1 MHRRL
6 LAFVRTRGLL
16 AAALLLAAGLAAEPV
31 APVAPA
37 AAPAAPVAPTARPV
51 APDFALR
58 DLEGKVVRL
67 ADYKGKVVL
76 VDFWATWCGPC
87 RRELP
92 HLKALQDRFGKQGFV
107 VLGISVDHQGQER
120 VRSFVRKNGVTWPTL
135 LADATVLADYGDVRA
150 IPTKF
155 LIDRQGRVAGR
166 LMGYATEKE
175 LEAAI
180 RPLLGSPRA
189 D

>member
-6 LAFVRTRGLL
+6 LAFLRTRGLL
-16 AAALLLAAGLAAEPV
+16 AAALLLACGLAGPESPA

-37 AAPAAPVAPTARPV
+37 AAAPAARPAAP
-51 APDFALR
+51 DGALR
-58 DLEGKVVRL
+58 DLDGRVVRL
-67 ADYKGKVVL
+67 ADHRGKVVL

-92 HLKALQDRFGKQGFV
+92 HLKALQQRFGKQGLV
-107 VLGISVDHQGQER
+107 VLGISVDHQGQDR
-120 VRSFVRKNGVTWPTL
+120 VRSFVKRNGVTWPTL

-155 LIDRQGRVAGR
+155 VIDRQGRVAGR
-166 LMGYATEKE
+166 MLGYAAEKD

-180 RPLLGSPRA
+180 RPLLESSRA

>member
-16 AAALLLAAGLAAEPV
+16 ALALLLATGLAAEPV
-31 APVAPA
+31 EPVASVA
-37 AAPAAPVAPTARPV
+37 AIAPAARPV
-51 APDFALR
+51 APAFALR

-120 VRSFVRKNGVTWPTL
+120 VRSFVRKNGVSWPTL

-155 LIDRQGRVAGR
+155 VIDRQGRVAGR
-166 LMGYATEKE
+166 MLGYAPEKD

-180 RPLLGSPRA
+180 RPLLESPRA

>member
-1 MHRRL
+1 MLRRL
-6 LAFVRTRGLL
+6 TAFVRTRGLL
-16 AAALLLAAGLAAEPV
+16 AVALLLVAGLAAGP
-31 APVAPA
+31 PAPA
-37 AAPAAPVAPTARPV
+37 AASPRAARPV
-51 APDFALR
+51 APAFALR

-92 HLKALQDRFGKQGFV
+92 HLKALQDRFGRQGFV
-107 VLGISVDHQGQER
+107 VLGISVDHQGQDR
-120 VRSFVRKNGVTWPTL
+120 VRTFVKRNGVTWPTL

-155 LIDRQGRVAGR
+155 VIDRDGRVADR
-166 LMGYATEKE
+166 MLGYAAEKD

-180 RPLLGSPRA
+180 RPLL
-189 D
+189 